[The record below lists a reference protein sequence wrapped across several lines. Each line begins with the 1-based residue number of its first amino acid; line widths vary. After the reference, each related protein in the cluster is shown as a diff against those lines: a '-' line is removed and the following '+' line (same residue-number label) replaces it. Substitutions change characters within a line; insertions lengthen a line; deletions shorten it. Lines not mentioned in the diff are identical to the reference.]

1 MFIAGR
7 TLTAKSG
14 RMADAISLT
23 GSVLST
29 LNSKIGTVFA
39 H

>member
-29 LNSKIGTVFA
+29 LNSKMGFL
-39 H
+39 